1 MHTIKLL
8 LTYYL
13 NISVQAA
20 NLSDC
25 RIESNRIKTFL
36 PELECSSDW
45 YAVARLAV
53 CVCEPGGHRERCA
66 ELYARLEDTASYSP
80 HQHRVTSSGRRAQAG
95 TCASSPHQHRATT
108 RVCNSPERVS
118 RLMTSR
124 GHVVRLWLDRRARE
138 RGRRF
143 LVHYRGLSADAL
155 ADRTHI
161 YTG

>member
-1 MHTIKLL
+1 MYKRQIYQIAESNRIEKI
-8 LTYYL
+8 Y
-13 NISVQAA
+13 SVA
-20 NLSDC
+20 
-25 RIESNRIKTFL
+25 RIESNQNFFCPNWNALVTGMQWL
-36 PELECSSDW
+36 GWL
-45 YAVARLAV
+45 
-53 CVCEPGGHRERCA
+53 CVSEPGGHRERCA
-66 ELYARLEDTASYSP
+66 ELYARLEDTASYSS

-161 YTG
+161 YIG

>member
-1 MHTIKLL
+1 M
-8 LTYYL
+8 
-13 NISVQAA
+13 QAA

-25 RIESNRIKTFL
+25 RIESNRKNRFGSENRIESNQNFFL
-36 PELECSSDW
+36 PELECSIDW
-45 YAVARLAV
+45 YAVARLGV

-161 YTG
+161 YIG

>member
-1 MHTIKLL
+1 VYKRQIYQIAESNRIEKI
-8 LTYYL
+8 Y
-13 NISVQAA
+13 SVA
-20 NLSDC
+20 
-25 RIESNRIKTFL
+25 RIESNQNFFCPNWNALVTGMQWL
-36 PELECSSDW
+36 GWL
-45 YAVARLAV
+45 
-53 CVCEPGGHRERCA
+53 CVSEPGGHRERCA
-66 ELYARLEDTASYSP
+66 ELYARLEDTASY
-80 HQHRVTSSGRRAQAG
+80 
-95 TCASSPHQHRATT
+95 SPHQHRATT

-161 YTG
+161 YIG